1 MAAMAVVR
9 HSGIA
14 SSSDRYQSGIG
25 PVDGFKACA
34 DSGTVGIAVLGP
46 LEVDGQGHGLG
57 PRDRVVLSAL
67 VVRAGDPISTEALA
81 DALWG
86 DQLPA
91 SWAKVVQGCVVRL
104 RKRLG
109 AAAIESGAAGYRLT
123 LNEAEVDNRRFER
136 LFERAREAFAGGD
149 PERASYLVREALELW
164 RGRALADLDEWEP
177 GRVEGARLA
186 GLRMDAEELRVEAE
200 IRAGHARDVLELSR
214 AMVAQAPLRERR
226 WALLATAL
234 HQAGR
239 QAEALAALQQAR
251 TRLVDELGLDPGRE
265 LVELEQQ
272 VLRQDPSLDPVVER
286 EVSAGCPYRGLLP
299 YDSGDADSFFGREVD
314 VAACLRRLRDSGVL
328 AVVGPSGVGKSSLV
342 RAGVVAA
349 LMRSGTPVLVTTP
362 GSRPTESLGELRSK
376 GQQTLVV
383 DQAEEA
389 VTTCPDPV
397 ERERYFAA
405 LAAHVAAGGA
415 LVLSM
420 RADHL
425 GDLAPYPDIA
435 RLLEEGLYLLGPMA
449 EPDLRSAIEGPARRA
464 GLRLEPGLVD
474 LLVREVEGEPAALPL
489 LSHVLASTWER
500 REGPTLTVDGYRATG
515 GIRSAVSNSAERLY
529 DAMDTS
535 QRSRLRTLLLRLVVP
550 TEDGDPV
557 RARVP
562 RAKVAADDQHQ
573 RLVEQLVDAR
583 LVSIDGDTVQIAHEA
598 LVRVWPRLRGWLDD
612 DVEGQRLFRHLAGAA
627 DAWDAMGRPNS
638 ELYRGARLSR
648 TVEWRDQSGPDLN
661 AVEVAFL
668 DASVALAEREVRAAQ
683 TRVAHERRVNRRL
696 RAALAGVGVLL
707 VMTLVAGLVAVRSAD
722 QAGSER
728 DRAEQAANLADARRA
743 GAQGALHENLAT
755 GLLLGVEGVRADES
769 AQALENLGAVLTR
782 AGALS
787 GVRDVSEMV
796 GRPGT
801 AWMPSVSVSADGTLV
816 AGVVLSE
823 GVRLFD
829 AATLAPLPFR
839 DATGSSGS
847 AAFSPAGD
855 QLAVA
860 LMHADDQ
867 PLRLYDMPS
876 GKLSQAQPGGIPSGS
891 AVPYVDPDDVDVE
904 YSRDGSRM
912 VAELQHPMSGL
923 ESPYGDTMV
932 WDLADPSRPVFT
944 VQLPSFAHSA
954 LSPDGDRLYVVTRG
968 DQPIRAYDVG
978 SGQLIA
984 ATPSQL
990 VAELGANAVDVS
1002 PDGSTLVVAMHGHVL
1017 RYDTANLR
1025 QQGPTLTGHT
1035 ALVRDVVFSHDGRL
1049 MATSSDD
1056 QTAIVW
1062 DARTGDQLHRF
1073 VGGRPLAVAFSADDR
1088 TLFTVGVEGLLLAW
1102 NVGGRQFALGED
1114 SSAPAEQYSLSL
1126 PAPDGHTVA
1135 RTRSGTLWF
1144 EDTATGQRIAEPR
1157 RTRDETFIWSRD
1169 AHWLLSF
1176 GPDNVVTVWNASDGS
1191 VVGGSHPFE
1200 VHDRGL
1206 AAAFSLDAQQ
1216 VYVHD
1221 GTSLHTLSRESMR
1234 PVYPEIRVGGG
1245 PILVPHPVDGSVFI
1259 LNVGGSFSR
1268 MNPKTGDVMATATQG
1283 LLENEDPD
1291 GVMSP
1296 DGTRMVVNGPG
1307 RRVRLLDVDK
1317 QEYVGT
1323 DSKTP
1328 WGASPTFAPD
1338 GSQFALVQADRLRL
1352 WDGRTGEYQASLPLP
1367 SRTTTFSI
1375 VYQPDSIGLV
1385 IASNDGRTWTMDTR
1399 TNKWVD
1405 RACATAGRNLSVEE
1419 WEQFFPNKTYESTCP
1434 QWPAGT

>member
-1 MAAMAVVR
+1 M
-9 HSGIA
+9 
-14 SSSDRYQSGIG
+14 
-25 PVDGFKACA
+25 
-34 DSGTVGIAVLGP
+34 LGP
-46 LEVDGQGHGLG
+46 LEVDGQGIGLG

-86 DQLPA
+86 DELPA

-109 AAAIESGAAGYRLT
+109 AAAIEYGAAGYRLT
-123 LNEAEVDNRRFER
+123 VNEAEVDNRRFER

-149 PERASYLVREALELW
+149 PERTSYLAREALDLW
-164 RGRALADLDEWEP
+164 RGRALVDLEEWEP
-177 GRVEGARLA
+177 GRVEAARLA

-200 IRAGHARDVLELSR
+200 IRAGHARDVLEQAR
-214 AMVAQAPLRERR
+214 ALVAQAPLRERR
-226 WALLATAL
+226 WALLATVL

-239 QAEALAALQQAR
+239 QAEALAALKQAR
-251 TRLVDELGLDPGRE
+251 TMLVDELGLDPGRE
-265 LVELEQQ
+265 LIALEQQ
-272 VLRQDPSLDPVVER
+272 VLRQDPSLDAVVQR

-299 YDSGDADSFFGREVD
+299 YDSGDADSFFGREADVD
-314 VAACLRRLRDSGVL
+314 ACLRRLRDSGLL

-349 LMRSGTPVLVTTP
+349 LMRSGRPVLVTTP
-362 GSRPTESLGELRSK
+362 GPRPTDSLGELRSQ
-376 GQQTLVV
+376 GQQTLVI
-383 DQAEEA
+383 DQTEEA

-397 ERERYFAA
+397 ERARYFAA

-425 GDLAPYPDIA
+425 GDLAPYPNIA

-449 EPDLRSAIEGPARRA
+449 EPDLRNAIEGPARCA

-489 LSHVLASTWER
+489 LSHVLRATWER

-529 DAMDTS
+529 DAMDAS

-562 RAKVAADDQHQ
+562 RTKVAADDQHQ
-573 RLVEQLVDAR
+573 QLVEQLVDAR

-612 DVEGQRLFRHLAGAA
+612 DVDGQRLFRHLAGAA

-638 ELYRGARLSR
+638 ELYRGARLGR
-648 TVEWRDQSGPDLN
+648 TVEWRDRAKPDLN
-661 AVEVAFL
+661 VVEVAFL
-668 DASVALAEREVRAAQ
+668 DASVALAESEVRAAE

-696 RAALAGVGVLL
+696 RGALAGVGVLL

-722 QAGSER
+722 QAGRER

-743 GAQGALHENLAT
+743 GAQGALHEKLAT

-769 AQALENLGAVLTR
+769 AQALENLGAALTR

-787 GVRDVSEMV
+787 AVRDVSEMV

-801 AWMPSVSVSADGTLV
+801 AYMPSVSVSADGTLV
-816 AGVVLSE
+816 AGVVLEE

-839 DATGSSGS
+839 DATPSSGS
-847 AAFSPAGD
+847 AAFSPAGE

-860 LMHADDQ
+860 LMHADKQ
-867 PLRLYDMPS
+867 PLRLYDVPS
-876 GKLSQAQPGGIPSGS
+876 GKLSQVQPGGIPAGS
-891 AVPYVDPDDVDVE
+891 AVPYLNPDDVDVE

-912 VAELQHPMSGL
+912 VAELQNTAFAL
-923 ESPYGDTMV
+923 ESSEYGHTMV

-944 VQLPSFAHSA
+944 VRLRSFAHSA

-968 DQPIRAYDVG
+968 DRPIRTYDVD
-978 SGQLIA
+978 SGRLIA
-984 ATPSQL
+984 STPSQL
-990 VAELGANAVDVS
+990 VAKLGANAVDVT
-1002 PDGSTLVVAMHGHVL
+1002 PDGSTLAVAEGDRVVWF
-1017 RYDTANLR
+1017 DTANLR
-1025 QQGPTLTGHT
+1025 QRGPALTGHT

-1049 MATSSDD
+1049 MATSSED
-1056 QTAIVW
+1056 QTAVVW

-1088 TLFTVGVEGLLLAW
+1088 TLFTVGIEGLLLAW
-1102 NVGGRQFALGED
+1102 NVGSRQLALGED
-1114 SSAPAEQYSLSL
+1114 SSASAEAYSLSL

-1144 EDTATGQRIAEPR
+1144 EDTATGRRIGVPSPS
-1157 RTRDETFIWSRD
+1157 RDDTFIWSRD

-1191 VVGGSHPFE
+1191 VAARSHPFE
-1200 VHDRGL
+1200 VGDGSV
-1206 AAAFSLDAQQ
+1206 AAAFSPDAKQ

-1221 GTSLHTLSRESMR
+1221 GTSLRTLSRESMR
-1234 PVYPEIRVGGG
+1234 PAYPEIRVGAF
-1245 PILVPHPVDGSVFI
+1245 PALVPHPVDGSVFI
-1259 LNVGGSFSR
+1259 LNNGGSFVR
-1268 MNPKTGDVMATATQG
+1268 MNPKTGDVLAVAAPG
-1283 LLENEDPD
+1283 LLESEDYD
-1291 GVMSP
+1291 GVISP
-1296 DGTRMVVNGPG
+1296 DGTRMVVIGPG
-1307 RRVRLLDVDK
+1307 GRVRLLDVDK

-1328 WGASPTFAPD
+1328 WGSSPTFAPD
-1338 GSQFALVQADRLRL
+1338 GSQFALVQAERIRL

-1367 SRTTTFSI
+1367 SRTATFSI
-1375 VYQPDSIGLV
+1375 VYRPDSTGLV
-1385 IASNDGRTWTMDTR
+1385 IASTDGRTWTVDTR
-1399 TNKWVD
+1399 TNEWAD
-1405 RACATAGRNLSVEE
+1405 RACAMAARNLSVEE
-1419 WEQFFPNKTYESTCP
+1419 WEQFFPAKPYESTCP
-1434 QWPAGT
+1434 QWPAGAR

>member
-1 MAAMAVVR
+1 M
-9 HSGIA
+9 
-14 SSSDRYQSGIG
+14 
-25 PVDGFKACA
+25 
-34 DSGTVGIAVLGP
+34 GIAVLGP
-46 LEVDGQGHGLG
+46 LEVDGQGNVLG

-86 DQLPA
+86 DNLPA

-123 LNEAEVDNRRFER
+123 VNEAEVDNRRFER

-149 PERASYLVREALELW
+149 PERASYLVREALALW

-177 GRVEGARLA
+177 GRVEAARLA

-200 IRAGHARDVLELSR
+200 IRAGHARDVLEQAR
-214 AMVAQAPLRERR
+214 ALVAQAPLRERR

-239 QAEALAALQQAR
+239 QAEALAALKQAR

-272 VLRQDPSLDPVVER
+272 VLRQDPSLDPVVQR

-299 YDSGDADSFFGREVD
+299 YDSADADSFFGREAD
-314 VAACLRRLRDSGVL
+314 VAACLRRLRDSGLL

-362 GSRPTESLGELRSK
+362 GSRPTESLGELRSR

-389 VTTCPDPV
+389 VTTCPDPA

-435 RLLEEGLYLLGPMA
+435 RLLEEGLYLLGPMT

-489 LSHVLASTWER
+489 LSHVLRATWER

-529 DAMDTS
+529 DAMDAS
-535 QRSRLRTLLLRLVVP
+535 QRSSLRTLLLRLVVP

-562 RAKVAADDQHQ
+562 RAKVAADDQHR

-627 DAWDAMGRPNS
+627 DAWDAMGRPDS
-638 ELYRGARLSR
+638 ELYRGARLGR
-648 TVEWRDQSGPDLN
+648 TVEWRDRADPDLN
-661 AVEVAFL
+661 VIEVAFV
-668 DASVALAEREVRAAQ
+668 DASVALAESEIRAAE
-683 TRVAHERRVNRRL
+683 TRVEHERRVNRRL
-696 RAALAGVGVLL
+696 RGALAGVGVLL

-722 QAGSER
+722 RAGRER

-743 GAQGALHENLAT
+743 GAQGVLHEKLAT

-769 AQALENLGAVLTR
+769 AQALENLGAALTR

-829 AATLAPLPFR
+829 SATLAPLPFL

-847 AAFSPAGD
+847 AAFSPAGE

-867 PLRLYDMPS
+867 PLRLYDVPS
-876 GKLSQAQPGGIPSGS
+876 GKLSQVQPGGIPANS
-891 AVPYVDPDDVDVE
+891 AVAYVDPDDVDVE
-904 YSRDGSRM
+904 YSRDGSRI
-912 VAELQHPMSGL
+912 VAELQPSMSGP
-923 ESPYGDTMV
+923 EPFAHGDTMV
-932 WDLADPSRPVFT
+932 WDLADPSRPVFK
-944 VQLPSFAHSA
+944 VRLRNFAHSA

-968 DQPIRAYDVG
+968 DRPIRAYDVG
-978 SGQLIA
+978 SARLIA
-984 ATPSQL
+984 STPSPL

-1002 PDGSTLVVAMHGHVL
+1002 PDGSTLVVAMHGRVL
-1017 RYDTANLR
+1017 RFDTVNLR
-1025 QQGPTLTGHT
+1025 QRGPALTGHT

-1056 QTAIVW
+1056 ETAVVW

-1102 NVGGRQFALGED
+1102 NVGGRQLALGED
-1114 SSAPAEQYSLSL
+1114 SSAPAEAYSLSL

-1135 RTRSGTLWF
+1135 RTRSGMLWF
-1144 EDTATGQRIAEPR
+1144 ENTTTGGISEPR

-1169 AHWLLSF
+1169 AHWLLSI

-1191 VVGGSHPFE
+1191 VVARSQPFE
-1200 VHDRGL
+1200 VNDRSL
-1206 AAAFSLDAQQ
+1206 TAAFSPDAKQ
-1216 VYVHD
+1216 VYAHD
-1221 GTSLHTLSRESMR
+1221 GTSLVTLSSESMR
-1234 PVYPEIRVGGG
+1234 PVYPEIRVGDF
-1245 PILVPHPVDGSVFI
+1245 PVLLPHPVDGSVFI
-1259 LNVGGSFSR
+1259 LNAGGSFYR
-1268 MNPKTGDVMATATQG
+1268 MNPKTGDVFATATRG

-1296 DGTRMVVNGPG
+1296 DGTRMVVNGPD

-1328 WGASPTFAPD
+1328 WGSSPTFAPD
-1338 GSQFALVQADRLRL
+1338 GSQFALVQADRIRL

-1367 SRTTTFSI
+1367 SRTATFSI
-1375 VYQPDSIGLV
+1375 VYRPDSTGLV
-1385 IASNDGRTWTMDTR
+1385 IASTDGRTWTVDTR
-1399 TNKWVD
+1399 THKWVD

-1419 WEQFFPNKTYESTCP
+1419 WEQFFPDKPYESTCP